1 MKNID
6 DILLNLK
13 QLYEDVSELKKLS
26 DPKDIVVDIKTIEN
40 IAEKMPING
49 HVLGKA
55 DEYTQKIYLRLLCS
69 ILQFDNDN
77 ETKESQMLFI
87 LRIVAG
93 VNNKNIVVEDILA
106 SSMCMEYDEI
116 DEIINAISKEF
127 AEMFI
132 VDSLICANITGKTT
146 KKIFEYLSSIFSLFN
161 MKEEFVKELVN
172 LSSAILELNDEKILL
187 TNPIININKFT
198 IYMKRPIIGH
208 IVYNLEELITI
219 NDKDVVILNSKLTN
233 LSEEINL
240 DKFHIETISFIN
252 CTFDNIH
259 SIVSDTKQV
268 KFINCEFNNNIIPF
282 ENTNTNSFNWFNS
295 NTKSIPNFTFIS
307 LKYGEIMKCKFSE
320 CIVSSNLIN
329 IENGSICNSVF
340 NNCKSEL
347 CPSHIGMITLSNG
360 KIVDCEF
367 SKCSIRTDKT
377 RRSNTTMTSIIRVAK
392 GNMSNCIFKECSCYT
407 QSDYGRYANH
417 KPLLLYLVNSN
428 ISNCN
433 FINCESKSAYDY
445 DGSYYCCIIGLNNSI
460 ENNNS
465 FTDCI
470 ADKNIRE
477 IKD

>member
-6 DILLNLK
+6 DIILNLK
-13 QLYEDVSELKKLS
+13 QLYDDITEFKKS
-26 DPKDIVVDIKTIEN
+26 SVPKDIALDGKKIKN
-40 IAEKMPING
+40 MAEKIPIKD
-49 HVLGKA
+49 HILSKA
-55 DEYTQKIYLRLLCS
+55 DEYTQKVYLRLLCS

-77 ETKESQMLFI
+77 KTKESQMLFI
-87 LRIVAG
+87 LRILAG
-93 VNNKNIVVEDILA
+93 INNKNIVFEDILA
-106 SSMCMEYDEI
+106 SLMCMEFDEI
-116 DEIINAISKEF
+116 DEIINTISNEF

-146 KKIFEYLSSIFSLFN
+146 NNIFEYLSSIFSLFN
-161 MKEEFVKELVN
+161 IQKEIVKELVY
-172 LSSAILELNDEKILL
+172 LSSAILELDDERILL
-187 TNPIININKFT
+187 TKPLVNINKFT
-198 IYMKRPIIGH
+198 IYMKKPIIGH

-219 NDKDVVILNSKLTN
+219 NDKDAIILNSKLTN

-240 DKFHIETISFIN
+240 DKFHVETISFIN
-252 CTFDNIH
+252 CTFENIY
-259 SIVSDTKQV
+259 SIFSDTKQV
-268 KFINCEFNNNIIPF
+268 KFINCEFNNNIIPS

-295 NTKSIPNFTFIS
+295 NTKSIPNFSFIS
-307 LKYGEIMKCKFSE
+307 LKYGEIMKCEFNE
-320 CIVSSNLIN
+320 CIVSKNLVN

-417 KPLLLYLVNSN
+417 KPLLVYLVNSN
-428 ISNCN
+428 INNCN

-470 ADKNIRE
+470 ADKNIME